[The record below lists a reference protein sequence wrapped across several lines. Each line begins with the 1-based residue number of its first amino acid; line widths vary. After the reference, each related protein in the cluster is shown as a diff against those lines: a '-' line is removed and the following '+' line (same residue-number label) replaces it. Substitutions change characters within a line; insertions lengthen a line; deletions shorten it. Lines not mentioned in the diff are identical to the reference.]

1 MIGHVASSVM
11 FVPATP
17 GRGMRRPWTPARRD
31 AARQEDAHKSP
42 QVIATGSSVL
52 SAAKALAAS
61 AAPSAAPSTAPNA
74 VAGAAPPPPKP
85 SAAPAAQAAPSG
97 GASKAPW
104 LSRRPVPMTT
114 ATAQRR
120 VSWNLASLALLYI
133 VPSAWPGILD
143 VYYDLLEALVHTG
156 RLPDGADELLDA
168 TLTWLRYALTIVFV
182 FNMAE
187 ALLVRPAPPPVG
199 DRATEVGAAF
209 ARSVSSGSPLT
220 RPDLPQRRHVSGVSA
235 VTPATPHATPQRSPG
250 RSVSPF
256 RASPYALGRGRPSS
270 TPFSQRSASG
280 TPRRTPSHRDAFAGR
295 SVSRTSPGVRRSP
308 SMQASPPGAR
318 SELGTLSCSHR
329 GCTGSRTGATA
340 VALGYRLYRVRL
352 YS

>member
-1 MIGHVASSVM
+1 
-11 FVPATP
+11 
-17 GRGMRRPWTPARRD
+17 MRRPWTPARRD
-31 AARQEDAHKSP
+31 DARQENAQKSP
-42 QVIATGSSVL
+42 QAIATGNSVL

-61 AAPSAAPSTAPNA
+61 AAPSTAPNA
-74 VAGAAPPPPKP
+74 VASVAAPQPKP
-85 SAAPAAQAAPSG
+85 PAAPAAPAAPS
-97 GASKAPW
+97 ASPAKAPW
-104 LSRRPVPMTT
+104 LARRPAPMTT

-168 TLTWLRYALTIVFV
+168 VLTWLRYALTIVFV

-187 ALLVRPAPPPVG
+187 ALLMRPAPPPVG
-199 DRATEVGAAF
+199 ERATEVGAAF

-235 VTPATPHATPQRSPG
+235 VTPATPHATPQRTPG

-270 TPFSQRSASG
+270 TPFSQRSTSG

-318 SELGTLSCSHR
+318 SELGTCSYSHR
-329 GCTGSRTGATA
+329 GCTGSRTGAAA